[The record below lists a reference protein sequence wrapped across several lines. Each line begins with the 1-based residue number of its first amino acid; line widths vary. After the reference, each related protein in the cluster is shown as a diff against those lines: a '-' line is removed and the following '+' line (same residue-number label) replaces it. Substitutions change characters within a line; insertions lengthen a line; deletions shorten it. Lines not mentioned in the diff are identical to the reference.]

1 MSGHNPVLIVI
12 MSFLLAVITSGR
24 DVLQITQNLP
34 GAAVNIL
41 MSLILFVVLARG
53 GRKAEKT

>member
-1 MSGHNPVLIVI
+1 